1 MKGYISK
8 EGRRSECVRKEG
20 EFYGYVH
27 INLEIN
33 INLYISIAY
42 LCVFL
47 IFYKEAAYEPS
58 EYSMNLVNINEV
70 SPKHIC
76 QFIKKSVIIHHFVII
91 NWLKRVA
98 IW

>member
-47 IFYKEAAYEPS
+47 IFYKEAAYDHS
-58 EYSMNLVNINEV
+58 LQILVHDKV
-70 SPKHIC
+70 GSLC
-76 QFIKKSVIIHHFVII
+76 SVYGITDALACNDTRSIY
-91 NWLKRVA
+91 R
-98 IW
+98 